1 MNRIVYGLNRF
12 SPCFTKI
19 TQNTEDEKTQHLHI
33 RGVWLRSA
41 CIIYTSCLVTDKES
55 KRMQSWYH
63 CLLLQLLTVP
73 RLPLYPSCGAVSTY
87 SSTVCS
93 PLSKSSLALKR
104 LREILLKTLMQLMTF
119 RTYKNVPTSDLTG
132 YLLNTSPLEILTWR
146 HIYQVGMTWNHRTLI
161 VSVKNIIQILLTEHF
176 FPEGLENPTVSK
188 WH

>member
-19 TQNTEDEKTQHLHI
+19 IQNTEDEKTQHLHI
-33 RGVWLRSA
+33 RDVWLRSA

-55 KRMQSWYH
+55 KRMQSWCH

-93 PLSKSSLALKR
+93 PLSKSRLALKR
-104 LREILLKTLMQLMTF
+104 LWEILLKTPMQLMTF
-119 RTYKNVPTSDLTG
+119 STYKNASIQLLTSQDDLK
-132 YLLNTSPLEILTWR
+132 YLLNTNPLEILSWR
-146 HIYQVGMTWNHRTLI
+146 HIYQVGMTWKLYHRTLI
-161 VSVKNIIQILLTEHF
+161 VSIKNIIQILLWF
-176 FPEGLENPTVSK
+176 KFVSLK
-188 WH
+188 A

>member
-1 MNRIVYGLNRF
+1 MGRLHIRAK
-12 SPCFTKI
+12 SPPSAYEQDCLWFKQVFTVFHKDH
-19 TQNTEDEKTQHLHI
+19 TKHWRWKDTQHLHI

-55 KRMQSWYH
+55 KRMQSWCH
-63 CLLLQLLTVP
+63 WLLLQLLTVP

-119 RTYKNVPTSDLTG
+119 STYKNAPTSDLTG
-132 YLLNTSPLEILTWR
+132 WFK
-146 HIYQVGMTWNHRTLI
+146 
-161 VSVKNIIQILLTEHF
+161 VST
-176 FPEGLENPTVSK
+176 
-188 WH
+188 